1 MFIDGPVLSDRQQ
14 TDREDQNSHRLT
26 MQNLEKYT
34 DMLSRLKKVDEFSP
48 QNQADFDERRS
59 NSSSSSARRKNV

>member
-1 MFIDGPVLSDRQQ
+1 
-14 TDREDQNSHRLT
+14 

-34 DMLSRLKKVDEFSP
+34 DMLSRLKKADEFSP

-59 NSSSSSARRKNV
+59 

>member
-1 MFIDGPVLSDRQQ
+1 MFVDGPVLLDRQQ

-34 DMLSRLKKVDEFSP
+34 DMLSRLKKADEFSP
-48 QNQADFDERRS
+48 HKKADFDERRS
-59 NSSSSSARRKNV
+59 NSSSSSARRKNL